1 MAQAANVPSVDS
13 VICREVASLVSCTLD
28 ELAQRLP
35 AYSWAQVFSA
45 VDRLS
50 RQGTLTVGRTHCFGY
65 VVSVGPLPP
74 TIPQSSQERKCQ
86 ALFGRIS

>member
-1 MAQAANVPSVDS
+1 MAQAHVPSIDS
-13 VICREVASLVSCTLD
+13 VICREMNSLVSCTVD

-35 AYSWAQVFSA
+35 AYSWAQVSAA

-50 RQGTLTVGRTHCFGY
+50 GQGTLTVSRTHCFGY

-74 TIPQSSQERKCQ
+74 APRSSQERKYQ
-86 ALFGRIS
+86 TLFGRIS

>member
-1 MAQAANVPSVDS
+1 MAQANAPSVDS
-13 VICREVASLVSCTLD
+13 VICREVTSLVSCTLD
-28 ELAQRLP
+28 DLAQRLP

-50 RQGTLTVGRTHCFGY
+50 RQGTLTISRTHCFGY

-74 TIPQSSQERKCQ
+74 IPQSSQEHKCQ

>member
-1 MAQAANVPSVDS
+1 MTQTHIPSVDS
-13 VICREVASLVSCTLD
+13 VICRAMTSLVSCTLN

-35 AYSWAQVFSA
+35 AYSLAQVLAA

-50 RQGTLTVGRTHCFGY
+50 REGTLTVSRTRCFGC

-74 TIPQSSQERKCQ
+74 APQSSQERKCQ
-86 ALFGRIS
+86 ALFGRIG

>member
-1 MAQAANVPSVDS
+1 MVQPQVSNVDS
-13 VICREVASLVSCTLD
+13 VICREMARLVSCPLD

-50 RQGTLTVGRTHCFGY
+50 LQGTLTISRTHCFGY
-65 VVSVGPLPP
+65 VVSIGPLPP
-74 TIPQSSQERKCQ
+74 APRSSQERKYQ